1 MRKDIEMARPGQ
13 NVTAECKAEAFE
25 RIKPKRG
32 TMYAKILDVLD
43 GHPMTASE
51 VAQALYDKGL
61 ISDSERQ
68 KVAPRLS
75 EMTNDIDKQ
84 WTRVIGKKKSPD
96 IRVSIYERCI

>member
-13 NVTAECKAEAFE
+13 NVTGECKAEAFE

-32 TMYAKILDVLD
+32 TLYAEILEVLD
-43 GHPMTASE
+43 HPMTASE
-51 VAQALYDKGL
+51 VAQALYSKGL
-61 ISDSERQ
+61 IADSERQ
-68 KVAPRLS
+68 SVAPRLS

-96 IRVSIYERCI
+96 IRVSVYERCV